1 MYTKLYSKFYLVFKV
16 ILLLNPEKFK
26 QAKCS
31 LNTLEIHENK
41 TPNKDEEGRDQKRNR
56 KKLKNRK
63 TVHNTYI
70 LELILYVKNKI

>member
-1 MYTKLYSKFYLVFKV
+1 MCTKLYSKFYLVFKV

-26 QAKCS
+26 QAKYS

-41 TPNKDEEGRDQKRNR
+41 TPNKDEEGRDQKRNN
-56 KKLKNRK
+56 KKNRK

-70 LELILYVKNKI
+70 LELILYVKNEV

>member
-26 QAKCS
+26 QAKYS

-56 KKLKNRK
+56 KK
-63 TVHNTYI
+63 Y
-70 LELILYVKNKI
+70 KIFKGTLNLNACKIHKAM

>member
-1 MYTKLYSKFYLVFKV
+1 MCTKLYSKFYLVFKV

-26 QAKCS
+26 QAKYS

-41 TPNKDEEGRDQKRNR
+41 TPNKDEEGRDQKR
-56 KKLKNRK
+56 KKKKNRK

-70 LELILYVKNKI
+70 LELILYVKNEV

>member
-1 MYTKLYSKFYLVFKV
+1 M

-26 QAKCS
+26 QAKYS

-41 TPNKDEEGRDQKRNR
+41 TPNKDEEGRDQKRNN
-56 KKLKNRK
+56 KKNRK

-70 LELILYVKNKI
+70 LELILYVKNEV

>member
-1 MYTKLYSKFYLVFKV
+1 M

-26 QAKCS
+26 QAKYS

-41 TPNKDEEGRDQKRNR
+41 TPNKDEEGRDQKRN
-56 KKLKNRK
+56 KKKNRK

-70 LELILYVKNKI
+70 LELILYVKNEV